1 MEFPGFSGHP
11 GAASCGLL
19 LRKARSTAK
28 LGWRRFGLKEG
39 EAADLVNEALGR
51 RWHVKHGLEYRFL
64 VALLHAPEA
73 IPDALTALANS
84 DFLNACYAALFES
97 LLRHGIPPEKERD
110 RFLAPHLDA
119 PVMPRGWWESEARGT
134 FSAMLA
140 RRARWLKARPGHVSG
155 KPT

>member
-110 RFLAPHLDA
+110 R
-119 PVMPRGWWESEARGT
+119 
-134 FSAMLA
+134 
-140 RRARWLKARPGHVSG
+140 
-155 KPT
+155 